1 MGKTKLAFGIT
12 GSFCN
17 HQEVLTM
24 LKRLIKEYDIT
35 AVVTDSVLH
44 MDTRYGVAEDFLEQ
58 LYQLTRKTIITTI
71 QEAELFVMNSDIK
84 AMVIAPMT
92 ATTLGKFSHGI
103 YDNAVL
109 MGAKGMLRNHKP
121 VILGVSTNDGLGIS
135 GENIMKMLATKDIY
149 MIPFRQDDYN
159 HKPNSLVCDWDSC
172 DIAIAD
178 ALKGKQIQPVLL
190 APVGK

>member
-24 LKRLIKEYDIT
+24 LKRLGENYEIT
-35 AVVTDSVLH
+35 PIVTDSVLH
-44 MDTRYGVAEDFLEQ
+44 MDTRYGLAEDFLEQ
-58 LYQLTRKTIITTI
+58 LYLLTRKTIITTI
-71 QEAELFVMNSDIK
+71 QEAELFVINSDIK

-92 ATTLGKFSHGI
+92 ATSLGKFSHGI

-109 MGAKGMLRNHKP
+109 MAAKGMLRNHKP

-135 GENIMKMLATKDIY
+135 GENIMKMMATKDIY
-149 MIPFRQDDYN
+149 LIPFRQDDYKR
-159 HKPNSLVCDWDSC
+159 KPNSLVCDWDHC
-172 DIAIAD
+172 DDTISD
-178 ALKGKQIQPVLL
+178 ALLGKQTQPVLL
-190 APVGK
+190 APVEK